1 MAGIGGAVGLQGS
14 DGASLQREAVKRHGV
29 PRGPERL
36 TVFFQAQPSAC
47 RRSRRRLHG

>member
-14 DGASLQREAVKRHGV
+14 DGSALQREALKRHGV

-36 TVFFQAQPSAC
+36 TVFFRALAQRLPAQSSAIT
-47 RRSRRRLHG
+47 